1 MAPPARVTI
10 RAVMGTLLA
19 RVRALPP
26 YRLDALL
33 GAAVYLEVC
42 AEIVFLTDLRGA
54 KLALCLALAGMFG
67 IATAL
72 RRRAALVAVPLG
84 TGGIVVG
91 NIIGPGLTDH
101 VVLAFFVT
109 IFVSYSAGATLD
121 SGRLAAAFLLGAVVV
136 SGNLLAEEQNNDAAS
151 FVFSTTFLLGAPM
164 LFGHLLRN
172 RGRLNQALRENAD
185 RAERLRAGQ
194 AEAAVAEERTRI
206 AGELHDV
213 VAHALSAMTVQAA
226 AARRWTERD
235 PARAADAFASVEHT
249 GREALTELRR
259 LLGVLRKGDEELAL
273 APQPSLARVDG
284 LAQRASAA
292 GLPVGLTVA
301 GAARALPAGVDLT
314 AYRIVQE
321 ALGRARDGGHA
332 GRAEVTVTY
341 GAADVAVEV
350 RDDGGADG
358 RGLLGLRERVTV
370 YGGELS
376 TAALD
381 GGGWRVAARL
391 PVEPPA

>member
-1 MAPPARVTI
+1 MARGRRVTI
-10 RAVMGTLLA
+10 RCVMRTLVA

-33 GAAVYLEVC
+33 GAAVYLELC

-54 KLALCLALAGMFG
+54 KLALCLALAGVFG
-67 IATAL
+67 LATAL
-72 RRRAALVAVPLG
+72 RRRAPVVAVPLAM
-84 TGGIVVG
+84 GGIVVG
-91 NIIGPGLTDH
+91 NIIGPELTDH
-101 VVLAFFVT
+101 VVLAFFVA
-109 IFVSYSAGATLD
+109 IFVSFSAGLTLD
-121 SGRLAAAFLLGAVVV
+121 SRRALAAFLLGATAIV
-136 SGNLLAEEQNNDAAS
+136 GNVLSDGQSDDAAS
-151 FVFSTTFLLGAPM
+151 FVFSTTFLVGAPM

-172 RGRLNQALRENAD
+172 RARLNQALRENAAH
-185 RAERLRAGQ
+185 AERLRAEQ
-194 AEAAVAEERTRI
+194 AEAAAVEERTRI

-226 AARRWTERD
+226 AARRWTDRD
-235 PARAADAFASVEHT
+235 PERAAGAFASVEHT

-259 LLGVLRKGDEELAL
+259 LLGVLRKEDEELAL
-273 APQPSLARVDG
+273 APQPSLAHVDG
-284 LAQRASAA
+284 LAQRATAA
-292 GLPVGLTVA
+292 GLPVALTVA
-301 GAARALPAGVDLT
+301 GTARALPAGVDLT
-314 AYRIVQE
+314 AYRVVQE
-321 ALGRARDGGHA
+321 ALGRARDGGSA

-350 RDDGGADG
+350 RDDGSADG
-358 RGLLGLRERVTV
+358 RGLLGMRERVTV